1 MATERVVGIDVSKR
15 TLEVAVSGEA
25 HVRTFGNDRSGICKL
40 TRELSRRPPARI
52 VVEATG
58 GYEREVVDA
67 LSAAEL
73 PVVVVNPLRVR
84 RFAQADGTLAKT
96 DRIDAHVLV
105 RFGERL
111 QPDPRK
117 PRTAENR
124 RLAAWSARRRQLVA
138 AVVAEKN
145 RLGTASPEVARDIRT
160 TVRFLERRIAAVDE
174 RIDGALA
181 KLPERHEAGQR
192 LQTTPGVGPGIT
204 RTLAVDLPELGTLE
218 ARKISALVGLAP
230 FNRDSGQF
238 RGKRRIGGGRAS
250 VRSALYLGA
259 MSGVRCNPVLRDF
272 YERLL
277 AQGKPKKLA
286 LTAVAHKLLVILNAM
301 ARDRTTWEGAQ
312 RRTA

>member
-1 MATERVVGIDVSKR
+1 MATDRVVGIDVSKR
-15 TLEVAVSGEA
+15 TLEVAESGA
-25 HVRTFGNDRSGICKL
+25 TRVQTFGNHRAGIRKL
-40 TRELSRRPPARI
+40 TRELSRRPATRI

-58 GYEREVVDA
+58 GYERELVDA
-67 LSAAEL
+67 LSGAEL
-73 PVVVVNPLRVR
+73 PVVVANPLRVR
-84 RFAQADGTLAKT
+84 RFAQAAGLLAKT
-96 DRIDAHVLV
+96 DRIDAQVLV
-105 RFGERL
+105 RFGERME
-111 QPDPRK
+111 PAPRP

-124 RLAAWSARRRQLVA
+124 RLAAWSARRRQLIA

-145 RLGTASPEVARDIRT
+145 RLSTASPEIARDLQTSI
-160 TVRFLERRIAAVDE
+160 RFLERRIAAVDE

-181 KLPERHEAGQR
+181 EIPECHEAGLR
-192 LQTTPGVGPGIT
+192 LQTTPGVGPGIA

-218 ARKISALVGLAP
+218 ARPISALVGLAP

-238 RGKRRIGGGRAS
+238 RGKRRIGGGRTS

-301 ARDRTTWEGAQ
+301 ARDRTTWENSH
-312 RRTA
+312 RKTA

>member
-1 MATERVVGIDVSKR
+1 VVV
-15 TLEVAVSGEA
+15 EVFTRDRRLLPALIREAAAEQGEL
-25 HVRTFGNDRSGICKL
+25 V
-40 TRELSRRPPARI
+40 ARI
-52 VVEATG
+52 SPDGE
-58 GYEREVVDA
+58 DA
-67 LSAAEL
+67 GEDL
-73 PVVVVNPLRVR
+73 P
-84 RFAQADGTLAKT
+84 
-96 DRIDAHVLV
+96 LV
-105 RFGERL
+105 H
-111 QPDPRK
+111 QD
-117 PRTAENR
+117 
-124 RLAAWSARRRQLVA
+124 
-138 AVVAEKN
+138 
-145 RLGTASPEVARDIRT
+145 
-160 TVRFLERRIAAVDE
+160 DE
-174 RIDGALA
+174 Y
-181 KLPERHEAGQR
+181 PY
-192 LQTTPGVGPGIT
+192 TTPWFWRVLGARGPGIT